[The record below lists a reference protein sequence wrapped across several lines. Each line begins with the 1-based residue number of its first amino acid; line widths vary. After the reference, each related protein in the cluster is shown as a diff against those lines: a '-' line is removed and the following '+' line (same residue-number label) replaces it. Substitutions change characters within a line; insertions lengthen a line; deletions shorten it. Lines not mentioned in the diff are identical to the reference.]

1 VLGKLKIS
9 DGLSSRIL
17 RLAASMGLTVL
28 IAPMFIILGPSAKAS
43 AGTIPGV
50 PVDVV
55 EVSHTSSSVSV
66 QWSVPVSDGGDAIS
80 DYQVQFRS
88 PIGVWTTF
96 NDGVSTATTAT
107 VTGLTRGTPY
117 NFRVAAV
124 NANGP
129 GAYALLD
136 PLTGISLGRHSCGIT
151 SRQTVVCWGL
161 NTVGQLGVPPSD
173 IRYQQIE
180 VEGLSGVTQLEV
192 GLNHTCAVISN
203 GTVKCWGSNE
213 VGQLGNGTT
222 SSWSTPVQ
230 VSGLTGVVQVTS
242 GFKFSCARK
251 LDATVHCWG
260 LNNWNQLGN
269 SGGSTANLS
278 SPIQVAGITD
288 AVQVEAGYEFACIR
302 KSNGQVRCWGNS
314 NNTAGGRL
322 IYAPGGLSYMS
333 NVSQISA
340 NPESRAACA
349 VNGSTL
355 CWGYGWG
362 SSSMGAYVSGL
373 INATVSVSVSVDSIC
388 AVTAAGSV
396 RICGNNEVLVGSA
409 VVDVVDV
416 VAGYFSYCAMNSL
429 TTYCWGDNNNGQQA
443 APVSVD
449 DSSDVAAPREFISA
463 RRVTPTGLAGAPT
476 NIAETHE
483 ATAVS
488 LMWTAPVD
496 TGTLPIFDYL
506 VEYRATGSST
516 WSPFEDGVNS
526 QTGATVSGLTKGTQY
541 DFRISAI
548 TQDGTGTPSSTIS
561 TYAASNPGVVTGLTS
576 PSHTETSASLSW
588 LAPVDNGGRTITD
601 YVIEYKTVAATVWLT
616 FADGV
621 SSLTSA
627 TVTGLTRS
635 TSYNFRVTSKT
646 ANGLSSSVQ
655 LASAVTAATV
665 PAAPTLVSISRP
677 VTGSALSV
685 VYSANDNG
693 GLPINLLQYR
703 LDGGNW
709 TSGACC
715 TSPLLITGLTNGV
728 TYLVEIRLGNSD
740 GYSSASPSSSGTP
753 AAVPMAPTISSIS
766 KPTTGGQ
773 LSVAFTSG
781 LSNGAAISTYEYS
794 LNGGASWV
802 LRSDGGNATSPIL
815 ISSLTNGTSYSIRVR
830 AVNAQGSGASSSTV
844 TAFPATT
851 PGAPSISRIESASS
865 SIGIVFSAP
874 ASNGGAVITNYEFSV
889 DGGLSWTTRTP
900 ASTSSPWTIGGL
912 VDGTT
917 YSVQLRAVNGQGPG
931 NVSVAASGTPASMP
945 SNPLIT
951 SVDIPAVGRSLWVN
965 FSAPSNDGGSTIVTY
980 QYSIN
985 GGASWLSRTDGQT
998 TSSPLKI
1005 SGLTNGTSYSISIR
1019 ATNIRGAGISSPV
1032 ETGIP
1037 AGRPSAPT
1045 ISDVDAPIDGESL
1058 IVYFDPG
1065 SSQGSEIFD
1074 FQYSLDGGVQWYSR
1088 DDGGTTESPLIIEGL
1103 TNGNQYR
1110 IALRAENSQGIS
1122 DSSTIVNATPATT
1135 PDRPVIESVTTGNG
1149 SLTVKVGVGG
1159 DGGAPILMYQVSV
1172 NAGVTWTSWVASTR
1186 TRIVYGLTMG
1196 DDYTVLIRAINE
1208 QGVSDDSLPQVVRL
1222 GNPPV
1227 AKAGGAQDVG
1237 QTTARL
1243 TGSVTANFVTTVVSY
1258 EISTK
1263 NDFSTI
1269 LRSLSGKVSNS
1280 GDATSV
1286 FLDVTDLPEGA
1297 VLYYRIIAEN
1307 RLGKSV
1313 SDAVTFTTFAPLG
1326 VSIEDGAV
1334 YTDSASVSVYLSWP
1348 RGATAVILSNDGGFK
1363 VSSRLPLSTLV
1374 SWKLQS
1380 SGSERL
1386 PKVIY
1391 VRYVLANGSRSET
1404 YQDDIILDETDPTL
1418 GTVNA
1423 ARVSGTTVNALS
1435 VFGAKISLKKPS
1447 VRMNVSASDAN
1458 SGLDRIEI
1466 KGGGKTLKFTVSP
1479 KTKKSVLTVTTS
1491 RTSVQVRSVDR
1502 AGNVSKWKTVKIPK

>member
-9 DGLSSRIL
+9 DYFSSRITS
-17 RLAASMGLTVL
+17 LAASIGLTFL
-28 IAPMFIILGPSAKAS
+28 MAPLFIVFGPSVKAS
-43 AGTIPGV
+43 AGTIPGA

-55 EVSHTSSSVSV
+55 ELSHTSTSVSV
-66 QWSVPVSDGGDAIS
+66 QWNAPVSDGGDSIT
-80 DYQVQFRS
+80 DYIIQYRT
-88 PIGVWTTF
+88 PTGAWTTF
-96 NDGVSTATTAT
+96 NEGVSTATSAT

-117 NFRVAAV
+117 NFRVGAV
-124 NANGP
+124 NTNGV
-129 GAYALLD
+129 GSYSLLD
-136 PLTGISLGRHSCGIT
+136 PLTGISLGRHSCAIT
-151 SRQTVVCWGL
+151 SQQKVVCWGL

-173 IRYQQIE
+173 IRYQQME

-251 LDATVHCWG
+251 ADGTVFCWG

-269 SGGSTANLS
+269 SGSIANLS

-288 AVQVEAGYEFACIR
+288 ALQVEAGYEFACIR
-302 KSNGQVRCWGNS
+302 KSNGQVGCWGNS
-314 NNTAGGRL
+314 NNTAGGGR
-322 IYAPGGLSYMS
+322 IWGPGGLAYLG
-333 NVSQISA
+333 NVTQISA

-362 SSSMGAYVSGL
+362 SSQTASYVNGL
-373 INATVSVSVSVDSIC
+373 INASANIGVSGDTIC
-388 AVTAAGSV
+388 AATLSGSV
-396 RICGNNEVLVGSA
+396 RLCGLGGNEYLVSA
-409 VVDVVDV
+409 GIVEI
-416 VAGYFSYCAMNSL
+416 VAGYFSYCARSSL

-443 APVSVD
+443 APVSLD
-449 DSSDVAAPREFISA
+449 DSSDVLSPREFVSA
-463 RRVTPTGLAGAPT
+463 RRVTPAGLAGAPT
-476 NIAETHE
+476 NIAETHN
-483 ATAVS
+483 ATSVT
-488 LMWTAPVD
+488 LVWTAPAD
-496 TGTLPIFDYL
+496 TGTLPIYDYL
-506 VEYRATGSST
+506 VEYRTTGSST
-516 WSPFEDGVNS
+516 WSSFEDGVNS
-526 QTGATVSGLTKGTQY
+526 QTGATVSGLTKGVQY
-541 DFRISAI
+541 DFRVSAL
-548 TQDGTGTPSSTIS
+548 TQEGAGTASSTIT
-561 TYAASNPGVVTGLTS
+561 TYAASNPGAITGLAS
-576 PSHTETSASLSW
+576 PSHTETSATLTW
-588 LAPVDNGGRTITD
+588 AAPIDDGGRTITD
-601 YVIEYKTVAATVWLT
+601 YIIEYKTVAATTWLT

-665 PAAPTLVSISRP
+665 PAAPTLISISRP

-685 VYSANDNG
+685 AFSANDNG

-703 LDGGNW
+703 LDGGSW
-709 TSGACC
+709 ISGSCC
-715 TSPLLITGLTNGV
+715 TSPLSITGLTNGV

-740 GYSSASPSSSGTP
+740 GYSSASSSSSATP
-753 AAVPMAPTISSIS
+753 AGVPTAPTISSIS

-794 LNGGASWV
+794 LNGGTSWV

-830 AVNAQGSGASSSTV
+830 AVNAQGSGANSSTV

-874 ASNGGAVITNYEFSV
+874 ASNGGAAITNYEFSI

-900 ASTSSPWTIGGL
+900 PSTSSPWTVGGL

-931 NVSVAASGTPASMP
+931 NVSVSASGTPASLP
-945 SNPLIT
+945 ANPLIT
-951 SVDIPAVGRSLWVN
+951 SLDIPSVGRSLWVN
-965 FSAPSNDGGSTIVTY
+965 FSAPSNDGGSAIVTY

-985 GGASWLSRTDGQT
+985 GGSSWLSRTDGLT

-1037 AGRPSAPT
+1037 AGRPLAPT
-1045 ISDVDAPIDGESL
+1045 ISEVEAPIDGESL
-1058 IVYFDPG
+1058 IVYFNPG

-1074 FQYSLDGGVQWYSR
+1074 FQYSLDGGVRWYSR
-1088 DDGGTTESPLIIEGL
+1088 NDGGTTESPLIIEGL

-1110 IALRAENSQGIS
+1110 IAIRSENSQGIS

-1159 DGGAPILMYQVSV
+1159 DGGAPILMYEVSV

-1326 VSIEDGAV
+1326 VSIEDGAI

-1418 GTVNA
+1418 GTINA